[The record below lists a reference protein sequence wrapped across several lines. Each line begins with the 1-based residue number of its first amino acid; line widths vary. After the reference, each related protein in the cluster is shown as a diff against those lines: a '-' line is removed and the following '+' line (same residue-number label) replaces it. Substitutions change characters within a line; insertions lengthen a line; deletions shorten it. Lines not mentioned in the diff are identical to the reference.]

1 MKIPCF
7 LDPGSNIGILNDPIF
22 HAIFEDSKILQG
34 SLSGIQSHTE
44 QSMNSN
50 YLEVLKPDGATEFVH
65 VIAGHIPNTLLP
77 SPRILQILANE
88 VNLKDSNKSTF
99 ALFDKNMAYPMLL
112 LPIQHC
118 DIQKVPYRKADI
130 QKPQHSPYL
139 QCYRHTLSSS
149 YILAGQISIDQKQ
162 FPATGY
168 NKLTYQV
175 DSSTKSE

>member
-1 MKIPCF
+1 
-7 LDPGSNIGILNDPIF
+7 
-22 HAIFEDSKILQG
+22 
-34 SLSGIQSHTE
+34 
-44 QSMNSN
+44 MNSN
-50 YLEVLKPDGATEFVH
+50 YLEILKPGRATEFVH

-99 ALFDKNMAYPMLL
+99 AFFDKNMAYPMIL

-118 DIQKVPYRKADI
+118 DIQKVPYREAGI

-139 QCYRHTLSSS
+139 QWYRHTLSSS

-168 NKLTYQV
+168 NRLKDQV
-175 DSSTKSE
+175 DSSTKSK

>member
-1 MKIPCF
+1 
-7 LDPGSNIGILNDPIF
+7 
-22 HAIFEDSKILQG
+22 
-34 SLSGIQSHTE
+34 
-44 QSMNSN
+44 MNSN
-50 YLEVLKPDGATEFVH
+50 YLEVLKPDGASEFVH

-77 SPRILQILANE
+77 SPRILQTLANE
-88 VNLKDSNKSTF
+88 VNLKDSDKSNF
-99 ALFDKNMAYPMLL
+99 AFFDKNMAYPMLL

-118 DIQKVPYRKADI
+118 DIQKIPYREAGI

-149 YILAGQISIDQKQ
+149 YILAGQIGIDPKQ
-162 FPATGY
+162 FPAKGY